1 MPFLIKI
8 DEESGEYKS
17 GRLLRAN
24 ELKEFKDI
32 ENGDW
37 KFIQIDEDSKSFVV
51 PKGTVGHRWSK
62 EKSGEWNT
70 KWKTPWIIDPLQP
83 KNLEP

>member
-1 MPFLIKI
+1 MAITHVLLKEFYVDREVPYFIDYIKKYTDMPFLIKI

-32 ENGDW
+32 ENG
-37 KFIQIDEDSKSFVV
+37 
-51 PKGTVGHRWSK
+51 
-62 EKSGEWNT
+62 EWEIY
-70 KWKTPWIIDPLQP
+70 PD
-83 KNLEP
+83 

>member
-1 MPFLIKI
+1 M
-8 DEESGEYKS
+8 
-17 GRLLRAN
+17 R
-24 ELKEFKDI
+24 
-32 ENGDW
+32 NGDW

-70 KWKTPWIIDPLQP
+70 KLENSIDNRPYNP
-83 KNLEP
+83 KVKAI